1 MHKMRYSRFADPE
14 TTARGIGREL
24 VISPKK
30 TYELCNALRG
40 RMLEEAYK
48 ILDGIEAEKRAIKYQ
63 RYDTMVAHKKGIG
76 PGRFPVNAAKDVRK
90 LLEHVEANAREKQL
104 QGDLKILHIA
114 CHRGQIN
121 KSYRPRARGSSS
133 PFNQKTVNV
142 EVILEE
148 IEKEE

>member
-1 MHKMRYSRFADPE
+1 MHKIKYSRFADPE
-14 TTARGIGREL
+14 STARGIGREL

-40 RMLEEAYK
+40 RMLDAAYK
-48 ILDGIEAEKRAIKYQ
+48 ILDGVVEVKRPIKFL
-63 RYDTMVAHKKGIG
+63 RYGTMVAHKKGIG
-76 PGRFPVNAAKDVRK
+76 PGRFPVNAAKDIKK

-104 QGDLKILHIA
+104 QGDLKIVHIA

-142 EVILEE
+142 EIILEE

>member
-1 MHKMRYSRFADPE
+1 MKAIKYSRWADPKY
-14 TTARGIGREL
+14 TAQGIGREL
-24 VISPKK
+24 AISPKK

-40 RMLEEAYK
+40 RMVEEAK
-48 ILDGIEAEKRAIKYQ
+48 KTLDAVIELRRPVKFK

-76 PGRFPVNAAKDVRK
+76 PGRFPVNAAKEVLK

-104 QGDLKILHIA
+104 QGDLRIMHIA

-142 EVILEE
+142 EIIVEE
-148 IEKEE
+148 IEKE